1 MMRTV
6 GKTVTI
12 NQYVEIEKVVSKE
25 RILSILINPESKSM
39 EVAVVAVDD
48 NDHVLANYTVLIDGE
63 NYDLLYDQNEI
74 FSEGKQSGSYRE
86 IDLWKIIDLCNSY

>member
-12 NQYVEIEKVVSKE
+12 SQYVEIEKVVSKE

-39 EVAVVAVDD
+39 EVAIVAVDD
-48 NDHVLANYTVLIDGE
+48 SDHVLTNYTVLIDGE

-74 FSEGKQSGSYRE
+74 FSKGKQSGSYRE
-86 IDLWKIIDLCNSY
+86 TDLWKIIDLCNS